1 MPQLTMP
8 NVGEGVTEGTVTRWL
23 KAEGDDVALDEPVVE
38 VETDKAV
45 VEIPS
50 PFEGKLTQILVQE
63 GEVVPIGAPLADF
76 SGAEATDEAAAVSA
90 TPTTET
96 VVDAAREEQV
106 EEPAAV
112 TAATPARS
120 ANGAVASP
128 GEPRRKRQY
137 SPVVLKLA
145 TEHNIDLALVQG
157 TGIEGRV
164 TRQDVMRYLENP
176 ALHTVAPP
184 SSAGVVGVEREAK
197 TKVQQPAPPSSGRG
211 EGHGVRVAG
220 EHPASDGDT
229 TTPLTPTRR
238 TIAARM
244 LESHQTIPVAWMVV
258 EADVT
263 GLVALRA
270 RAKEE
275 FAGTEGVKLTYMPF
289 FVQAIVAALKQHRA
303 INASYTEAG
312 IMEHAAFDMG
322 IAVATE
328 SGLVVPVVRD
338 AGDRSIA
345 GLARE
350 LDALGAKARARKLT
364 LDEMRGATL
373 TIDNTGAFGS
383 ILSQPIVPAGQVAI
397 ITTEAIR
404 RELRPV
410 GGDRAVAGDAFGPRS
425 VMNLCI
431 SFDHRALDG
440 AEAGAFMQAVKS
452 NLESYA
458 PGQPVF

>member
-50 PFEGKLTQILVQE
+50 PFEGKLAKILVPE
-63 GEVVPIGAPLADF
+63 GDTVPIGAPLAEF
-76 SGAEATDEAAAVSA
+76 SGAGATTARQTVEKTAGSDGAAPPAPKTARKPAARTAAAS
-90 TPTTET
+90 
-96 VVDAAREEQV
+96 
-106 EEPAAV
+106 
-112 TAATPARS
+112 
-120 ANGAVASP
+120 NGDGVPS
-128 GEPRRKRQY
+128 EFRRTRQY

-145 TEHNIDLALVQG
+145 AEHTVDLALVQG

-176 ALHTVAPP
+176 VMHTVAPP
-184 SSAGVVGVEREAK
+184 ASAGVVGVERAAPKKRDAPGAAAPVAK
-197 TKVQQPAPPSSGRG
+197 EVPAA
-211 EGHGVRVAG
+211 RVDAG
-220 EHPASDGDT
+220 T
-229 TTPLTPTRR
+229 TTPLSATRR

-244 LESHQTIPVAWMVV
+244 TESHQTIPVAWMAV

-263 GLVALRA
+263 GLAGLRE

-275 FAGTEGVKLTYMPF
+275 FARTEGVKLTYMPF
-289 FVQAIVAALKQHRA
+289 FVQAIVAALKQHPA
-303 INASYTEAG
+303 INASYSDAG
-312 IMEHAAFDMG
+312 ITRHAAFDMG

-328 SGLVVPVVRD
+328 SGLVVPVIRD

-350 LDALGAKARARKLT
+350 LDALGARARDRKLT
-364 LDEMRGATL
+364 VDEMRGATL

-383 ILSQPIVPAGQVAI
+383 VLSQPIVPGGQVAI

-404 RELRPV
+404 RELRPLA
-410 GGDRAVAGDAFGPRS
+410 GDRPLAGEAFGARS

-440 AEAGAFMQAVKS
+440 AEAGEFMRDVKS
-452 NLESYA
+452 NLESYTA
-458 PGQPVF
+458 DQALF